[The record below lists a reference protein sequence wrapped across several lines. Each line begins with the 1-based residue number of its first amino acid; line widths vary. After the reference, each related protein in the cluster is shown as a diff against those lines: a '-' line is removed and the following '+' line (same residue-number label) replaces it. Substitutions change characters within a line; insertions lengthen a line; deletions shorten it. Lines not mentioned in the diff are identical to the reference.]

1 MGLAVTATGVV
12 LILVRSLAGTV
23 LVQSVVGSSA
33 TLEPAGRQVWR
44 ILSDP
49 LASIGWMA
57 VATGLAAI
65 VLALLAGP
73 SAVATGIRKVLR
85 PALVDRPAWAWA
97 GVGVAIVV
105 VLTTIPAIDATRVIS
120 RSVLIAVIVG
130 GTEMVRRV
138 ALAER
143 SDAAAARPSPPVA
156 ASS

>member
-1 MGLAVTATGVV
+1 MAVT
-12 LILVRSLAGTV
+12 
-23 LVQSVVGSSA
+23 
-33 TLEPAGRQVWR
+33 
-44 ILSDP
+44 
-49 LASIGWMA
+49 
-57 VATGLAAI
+57 TGL
-65 VLALLAGP
+65 VGTMLALLAGP
-73 SAVATGIRKVLR
+73 SAVATEDPEALR
-85 PALVDRPAWAWA
+85 PALVDRPASAWG

-143 SDAAAARPSPPVA
+143 SDGAAAAVAAVA